1 MKPFTSK
8 HCAQYLTKSSPLN
21 QEEELAEKKM
31 SRKKYDRKMERAT
44 KLDEKSFK
52 KDEEKFNSGAKL
64 RRRAGKIRGKLNIN
78 NVKI

>member
-8 HCAQYLTKSSPLN
+8 HCAQYLTKSSPFR
-21 QEEELAEKKM
+21 QEEDLAEKKM

-64 RRRAGKIRGKLNIN
+64 RRKAGKIRGKLYSN
-78 NVKI
+78 NVED